1 MSLSTDT
8 IIPIAIEGTE
18 SLLISVWR
26 AHGNQ
31 SWLIV
36 NKKFTLAIT
45 VAGRGRARD
54 TKFKVKSICE
64 LTC

>member
-1 MSLSTDT
+1 MELGSSSVTR
-8 IIPIAIEGTE
+8 IEGTK
-18 SLLISVWR
+18 SLLISGRR

-31 SWLIV
+31 SWLIEDE
-36 NKKFTLAIT
+36 KFTLAIT